1 MKKYFLLILLFLLP
15 AVSLSEPATLREK
28 IPADALGYVRIP
40 NPWDFLA
47 SPTLTDK
54 GIQQSLQSAIGQN
67 VFKKI
72 ETVTNPT
79 VTLLLSHLRSPL
91 EVTFLLPQA
100 NSPIPLANVL
110 TFAKLDLDSLKDV
123 NELLKEISKNTPS
136 LKVVSEFSQAG
147 YAALVFEPLFIF
159 LYYDTSSKGLY
170 ILAGPAA
177 NQETFERNLQQLVT
191 VEKHP
196 MYELENKIDTSH
208 QGLFQWINLQKILTF
223 FQATIPAA
231 EAKIL
236 QKWGFFNIRG
246 LASGWGTREGKGRLQ
261 LILDA
266 PKAGYREL
274 LPHIRNTLSLTAAGK
289 PDTLLALALPAL
301 DLLKSVEKVLAKE
314 INPESLKKY
323 QHFKETFVK
332 TMGVSIEDVFGA
344 FGPEILVFSD
354 EVGEFLA
361 IKVAD
366 SSKMQKVLD
375 ALVQK
380 FKLEHEIK
388 TVDDKQIHH
397 LAIPLIKFQELPKDF
412 SGAEGDAQIAEVEKK
427 VFFQLITRLKNH
439 YYWVEDAGYLVMAHV
454 PQLLLDRQ
462 RHPQPVKIQ
471 EWLAQTQRQSME
483 SSLLFFS
490 TSLTEMPRYLY
501 YAYLDILN
509 ILNDLSDAKVDLFTL
524 PTAKDLNLPKE
535 GTYGMQLDVAESSLS
550 LEWVFE
556 NNPLDF
562 MATPHNSMTVV
573 AIIGIVAA
581 VAIPA
586 YSDYLK
592 RAKVAEGLTLLS
604 NLKTPA
610 EEFFAAKER
619 LPTVEEISAVTSG
632 KYAVNLHL
640 LESKDGYGVEFNDA
654 DLSGTLKLLFDS
666 ETRTWKCTHEGMKES
681 HLPKVC
687 RDELPSANP

>member
-1 MKKYFLLILLFLLP
+1 MKKYCLLFLLFLLP
-15 AVSLSEPATLREK
+15 TVSLSEPATLREK
-28 IPADALGYVRIP
+28 IPADALGYIRIP

-47 SPTLTDK
+47 SPIFADK
-54 GIQQSLQSAIGQN
+54 GIQQSLQSAISQN
-67 VFKKI
+67 VLKKI
-72 ETVTNPT
+72 ETVANPT
-79 VTLLLSHLRSPL
+79 VTLLLNHLRSPL
-91 EVTFLLPQA
+91 ETVFLLPQA
-100 NSPIPLANVL
+100 NSPIPLVNVL
-110 TFAKLDLDSLKDV
+110 TFAKLDLDSLENANK
-123 NELLKEISKNTPS
+123 LLKEISKNTPS
-136 LKVVSEFSQAG
+136 LKVVSEFSQDG

-159 LYYDTSSKGLY
+159 LHYDTPSKGLY

-177 NQETFERNLQQLVT
+177 NRETFEKNLQQLAT

-196 MYELENKIDTSH
+196 MYDLESKIDTSH

-223 FQATIPAA
+223 FQTSIPAGD
-231 EAKIL
+231 AKTL
-236 QKWGFFNIRG
+236 EKWGLFSIRG

-266 PKAGYREL
+266 PKAGYRES
-274 LPHIRNTLSLTAAGK
+274 LPHIRNTLSLTSAGK

-314 INPESLKKY
+314 MNPESLKKY
-323 QHFKETFVK
+323 QHFKEAFTK
-332 TMGVSIEDVFGA
+332 TMGVSIEDVFSA
-344 FGPEILVFSD
+344 FGPEILILSD

-361 IKVAD
+361 VKIAD
-366 SSKMQKVLD
+366 SGKMKKVLD

-380 FKLEHEIK
+380 FKLAYEVK
-388 TVDDKQIHH
+388 TIDDKQIHH

-412 SGAEGDAQIAEVEKK
+412 TGADGDAQIAEVEKK
-427 VFFQLITRLKNH
+427 VFFELMTRLKEH
-439 YYWVEDAGYLVMAHV
+439 YYWIEDGGYLVIASV

-483 SSLLFFS
+483 SSLLFFT
-490 TSLTEMPRYLY
+490 TSLTETPRYLY
-501 YAYLDILN
+501 YAYLEILN

-524 PTAKDLNLPKE
+524 PTAKDLNLPKD

-562 MATPHNSMTVV
+562 MVTPHGSM
-573 AIIGIVAA
+573 AA
-581 VAIPA
+581 VAVVGIIAAMAIPA

-592 RAKVAEGLTLLS
+592 RTKVAEGLTLLS

-619 LPTVEEISAVTSG
+619 LPTVEEMGAVTSG

-654 DLSGTLKLLFDS
+654 DLSGTLKLLFNS
-666 ETRTWKCTHEGMKES
+666 KARTWKCTHEGMKEQY
-681 HLPKVC
+681 LPKVC
-687 RDELPSANP
+687 KDELPSANP